1 MTMKCAIIDD
11 EPLAVKLLENYVN
24 KTPGLELAGAYHS
37 AVEAMTGL
45 ARTPVDLL
53 LLDIQMPEVDGLS
66 FAHMIRNSGTQ
77 VVFTTA
83 FSEYAVESYKVCAL
97 DYLLKPITYEDFMA
111 AVTKAQLR
119 TSQHSPTQGDLS
131 SGGATQDCIF
141 VKSDYKMV
149 RLRYCDITYIEGLKD
164 YVKIYLSDQRRPVVS
179 LSSMRSLE
187 ALLPADFVRVHR
199 SYIVNMQHV
208 SQVERTQL
216 LADNREIPISD
227 GYKEAVQNYVQ
238 ARTLQSR

>member
-1 MTMKCAIIDD
+1 MKCAIIDD
-11 EPLAVKLLENYVN
+11 EPLAVKLLEDYINR
-24 KTPGLELAGAYHS
+24 TPGLELTGSYRS
-37 AVEAMTGL
+37 AIEAMTGL
-45 ARTPVDLL
+45 SHKPVDLL
-53 LLDIQMPEVDGLS
+53 LLDIQMPEVDGLT
-66 FAHMIRNSGTQ
+66 FAHMIQNSGTK

-83 FSEYAVESYKVCAL
+83 FSEYAVDSYKVSAL
-97 DYLLKPITYEDFMA
+97 DYLLKPITYEAFMA

-119 TSQHSPTQGDLS
+119 TQEANSHIEQSTR
-131 SGGATQDCIF
+131 GGMQDCIF

-164 YVKIYLSDQRRPVVS
+164 YVKIYLSDQRRSVVS
-179 LSSMRSLE
+179 LSSMRTLE
-187 ALLPADFVRVHR
+187 SQLPKDFVRVHR

-208 SQVERTQL
+208 TQVERNQL
-216 LADNREIPISD
+216 LVDDREIPISE